1 MALVRWYSVYGV
13 GFANPTSGVASRTP
27 AGAADFFCT
36 PAPWSTESATE
47 NLATCVNSST
57 QAHQYQTIYSALI
70 DDTTTPGYVVSLGGG
85 VTVTSSDGAS
95 TASANTGVSSG
106 STITTSANSS
116 AVIRLN
122 DGSILRIGQN
132 TTVRLD
138 QFSFDQNDPNST
150 SVSWTLTQG
159 DVNIEPPTHRLS
171 TGSYFVYTP
180 QGRITATP
188 YGTVT
193 VPYRR

>member
-1 MALVRWYSVYGV
+1 MALVWWYSAYGV
-13 GFANPTSGVASRTP
+13 QYANPTSGTGARTP
-27 AGAADFFCT
+27 AAAADFFCT
-36 PAPWSTESATE
+36 PAPWSTESATT
-47 NLATCVNSST
+47 NTFVCINSST
-57 QAHQYQTIYSALI
+57 QGRQYGTIYSALLE
-70 DDTTTPGYVVSLGGG
+70 DTTTPGYVVSLGGG
-85 VTVTSSDGAS
+85 VTVTNSDG
-95 TASANTGVSSG
+95 TSAALANSGVTQG

-132 TTVRLD
+132 TTVRLE
-138 QFSFDQNDPNST
+138 QFSFDPNDPNST

-171 TGSYFVYTP
+171 AGSYFVYTP